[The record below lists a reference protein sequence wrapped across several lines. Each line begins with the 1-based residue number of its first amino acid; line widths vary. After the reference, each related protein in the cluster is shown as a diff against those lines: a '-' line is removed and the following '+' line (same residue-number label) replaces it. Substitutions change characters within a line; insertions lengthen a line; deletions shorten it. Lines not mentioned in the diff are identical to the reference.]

1 MTGRLNEAGQ
11 NPKLL
16 ADLLLGFTMDETP
29 FASSALILPT
39 KSGLLGGTST
49 SATRHCLRQCDGSS
63 AAIPPLF
70 HPLYVGVR
78 FLARLEGE
86 LGSPERVVLSMILG
100 SNLRRY
106 RSAQALTKR

>member
-49 SATRHCLRQCDGSS
+49 SATRHSS
-63 AAIPPLF
+63 GGGNGGAIAAQEWCF
-70 HPLYVGVR
+70 VKK
-78 FLARLEGE
+78 GE
-86 LGSPERVVLSMILG
+86 TAAGQG
-100 SNLRRY
+100 
-106 RSAQALTKR
+106 TK